1 MIHLTVDLEMQLHGP
16 RTLDMSGGSG
26 RPGPF
31 RLCCTMGCSWTAR
44 LVALGLGL
52 MALAAGPSES
62 VAA

>member
-1 MIHLTVDLEMQLHGP
+1 MQLHGP